1 MSSTDAE
8 EIRRHE
14 QRSNKVDRTLR
25 GVGSVLK
32 PGTYW
37 DQRTDARDFLG
48 FSGSYRLD
56 TALED
61 GIVRLYLF
69 GTRL

>member
-1 MSSTDAE
+1 MPKKLGGMSRGATRLTE
-8 EIRRHE
+8 H
-14 QRSNKVDRTLR
+14 LG

-37 DQRTDARDFLG
+37 DQKTDARDFLG

-69 GTRL
+69 GTRP